1 MTKEEAI
8 IRIEEI
14 YNIRHDDEV
23 AHMKEDSLRN
33 DFLIAISEG
42 KYSSVENIKELSKIV
57 LRSNN
62 IDFSRWCA

>member
-14 YNIRHDDEV
+14 YNLRHDDEV
-23 AHMKEDSLRN
+23 AHIKEDSIRN

-42 KYSSVENIKELSKIV
+42 KYSSIEYIKELSEIV

-62 IDFSRWCA
+62 IDFSRWFA